1 MHVEAVSD
9 RCSDRGSNP
18 RASIVPGRRVGGAD
32 CQGKFLSPNP
42 TATVKFLIAGSSGLI
57 GSALIEDLEKDGHT
71 IVRLV
76 YRGEPRERVFS
87 WDPSTGEG
95 PPVAALEGVDVVIN
109 LAGISLSKRRWSLAR
124 MDGFVRSRVDSTRL
138 LAEALAAANSQPRVF
153 INASAI
159 GFYGHRKDEKLF
171 ESSTAGE
178 GFLAALCVR
187 WEGSVAAAR
196 EAGIRTVVARF
207 ASVLSPGGGSLGIM
221 IPPFKLGTGGWLG
234 DGTQWVSWISLP
246 DAVKALRYLVAKDR
260 IEGAVNIA
268 APNPVTNRQFAEALG
283 RGLHRPVFMGIP
295 RFAAHL
301 VFGGVV
307 DEIGFSSARVE
318 PGVLLDN
325 GFEFEHP
332 TIDEA
337 LSAVL

>member
-1 MHVEAVSD
+1 M
-9 RCSDRGSNP
+9 
-18 RASIVPGRRVGGAD
+18 
-32 CQGKFLSPNP
+32 
-42 TATVKFLIAGSSGLI
+42 KFLIAGSSGLI
-57 GSALIEDLEKDGHT
+57 GSALVEQLEKDGHT
-71 IVRLV
+71 VVRLV
-76 YRGEPRERVFS
+76 HRGEGAESVFL
-87 WDPSTGEG
+87 WDPLIGEG
-95 PPVAALEGVDVVIN
+95 PPIEALEGVDVVIN
-109 LAGISLSKRRWSLAR
+109 LAGISLSKRRWSSAR
-124 MDGFVRSRVDSTRL
+124 MEGFVRSRVDSTRL
-138 LAEALAAANSQPRVF
+138 LSEALAAADDRPHVF

-159 GFYGHRKDEKLF
+159 GFYGHREDEKLF
-171 ESSTAGE
+171 ENAIPGE

-187 WEGSVAAAR
+187 WEDSVAAAR

-207 ASVLSPGGGSLGIM
+207 ASVLSPSGGSLAIM

-234 DGTQWVSWISLP
+234 DGTQWVSWVSLP
-246 DAVKALRYLVAKDR
+246 DTVKALRYLVAEDS

-283 RGLHRPVFMGIP
+283 RVLHRPIFMGIP

-318 PGVLLDN
+318 PRVLLEN

-337 LSAVL
+337 LRAVL

>member
-1 MHVEAVSD
+1 M
-9 RCSDRGSNP
+9 
-18 RASIVPGRRVGGAD
+18 
-32 CQGKFLSPNP
+32 
-42 TATVKFLIAGSSGLI
+42 KFLIAGSSGLI
-57 GSALIEDLEKDGHT
+57 GSALVEQLEKDGHT
-71 IVRLV
+71 VVRLV
-76 YRGEPRERVFS
+76 HRGEGAESVFL
-87 WDPSTGEG
+87 WDPLIGEG
-95 PPVAALEGVDVVIN
+95 PPIEALEGVDVAIN
-109 LAGISLSKRRWSLAR
+109 LAGISLSKRRWSSAR
-124 MDGFVRSRVDSTRL
+124 MEGFVRSRVDSTRL
-138 LAEALAAANSQPRVF
+138 LSEALAAADDRPHVF

-159 GFYGHRKDEKLF
+159 GFYGHREDEKLF
-171 ESSTAGE
+171 ENAIPGE

-187 WEGSVAAAR
+187 WEDSVAAAR

-207 ASVLSPGGGSLGIM
+207 ASVLSPSGGSLAIM

-234 DGTQWVSWISLP
+234 DGTQWVSWVSLP
-246 DAVKALRYLVAKDR
+246 DTVKALRYLVAEDS

-283 RGLHRPVFMGIP
+283 RVLHRPIFMGIP

-318 PGVLLDN
+318 PRVLLEN

-337 LSAVL
+337 LRAVL